1 MTRIATAGLLG
12 AMGDEIV
19 RPVLFVELDFPS
31 IFVRLNSSNSAV
43 VNTADS
49 NTYLGAGNLGKV
61 SSISESSNL
70 RADGVQLTLSGIAS
84 DVISAAFEKA
94 QGRDGTVWLG
104 ALDNN
109 YVLVEDPSI
118 IFKGL
123 IDNATI
129 AIGETGTV
137 QLNVENRMIEWQ
149 RPKIKRYTNE
159 EQQAA
164 FSGDKFFEFVN
175 QTVDKELFWGAKA
188 EAFK

>member
-1 MTRIATAGLLG
+1 MTRIATAGILD
-12 AMGDEIV
+12 AIDDEIV

-31 IFVRLNSSNSAV
+31 GFVRLNSTNSNL
-43 VNTADS
+43 VNPADS
-49 NTYLGAGNLGKV
+49 NSYTGIGNLGSV

-70 RADGVQLTLSGIAS
+70 QADGIQLTLSGIATG
-84 DVISAAFEKA
+84 VISAAFEKA
-94 QGRDGTVWLG
+94 QGRDATIWLG
-104 ALDNN
+104 LFDSD
-109 YVLVEDPSI
+109 YVVIADPSI

-123 IDNATI
+123 IDNASI
-129 AIGETGTV
+129 AIGETGTI

-159 EQQAA
+159 EQQAG